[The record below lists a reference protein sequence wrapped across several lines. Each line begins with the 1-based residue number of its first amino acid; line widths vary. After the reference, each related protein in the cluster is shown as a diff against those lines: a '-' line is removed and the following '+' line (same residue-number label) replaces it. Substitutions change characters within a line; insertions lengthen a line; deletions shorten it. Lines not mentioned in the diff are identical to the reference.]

1 MRVELYGLDMLLIYY
16 SATFVDFHQGRAH
29 VSNLPKKRPAAWM
42 VFVARMFLT
51 ISDDL
56 GHIMACL
63 NAKST
68 IIRPTSKQTLSPKT
82 DV

>member
-1 MRVELYGLDMLLIYY
+1 MRVELHGLDMLLIYY

-29 VSNLPKKRPAAWM
+29 VSNLLKKRPVARM

-63 NAKST
+63 SAEST
-68 IIRPTSKQTLSPKT
+68 IIRPTSKQTHSTKT
-82 DV
+82 GV